1 MPIFYNC
8 FSLPLSGKNKYP
20 LYNLTPNLRRNSV
33 RDMIRS
39 DIPDRVAMMISGY
52 KTRLIFK
59 RYNTIDDTDLK
70 LVAQRQAPD

>member
-1 MPIFYNC
+1 
-8 FSLPLSGKNKYP
+8 
-20 LYNLTPNLRRNSV
+20 
-33 RDMIRS
+33 MIRS

-70 LVAQRQAPD
+70 LVAQRQAPDLDSQMGEVAGKVINLVEKKS